1 MFFLSCVMLMNM
13 LIVFKELSNYQ
24 WNSIVVIYLY
34 ICIPIL
40 CTTIFVNGS
49 IFKAKN
55 NGAE

>member
-24 WNSIVVIYLY
+24 WNSIVVI
-34 ICIPIL
+34 
-40 CTTIFVNGS
+40 FVHLHSNS
-49 IFKAKN
+49 VHYNFCEWEYFRAKN